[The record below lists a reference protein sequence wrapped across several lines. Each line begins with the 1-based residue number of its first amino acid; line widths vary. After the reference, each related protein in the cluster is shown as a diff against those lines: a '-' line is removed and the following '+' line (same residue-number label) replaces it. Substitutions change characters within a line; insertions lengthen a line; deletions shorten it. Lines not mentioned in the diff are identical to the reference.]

1 MSHPSNPYTQLTPRT
16 QEVLQ
21 AIAKAGRPPIASL
34 TAQQAKEAYALGA
47 GVLEAPMPAMVRNET
62 LHITVRDGT
71 QLRAKLWSPKPLD
84 ANAALPV
91 LLYFHG
97 GGFTVGSPETHE
109 GVCKQLAHLAQCA
122 VVSLDYRL
130 APEHKFPTAHRDAID
145 ALKWLNQHAK
155 TLGLDVQRIAIGGDS
170 AGGTL
175 TAATAIGAR
184 DAGIAL
190 RLQLMFYPG
199 CAADHMASADKFAK
213 GFLLEK
219 DSIDYFYGHYL
230 EHPSLRKDP
239 LFSPLVE
246 ANVAGV
252 APAWIGLAEC
262 DPLVDEGIAYGD
274 HLRMAGV
281 QVDLEI
287 YKGVVHS
294 FIQMGRMIPEALT
307 AHADAASALK
317 TAFQSKEHA

>member
-1 MSHPSNPYTQLTPRT
+1 MSHPRNPQPPLTPRT

-21 AIAKAGRPPIASL
+21 AIAKAGRPAL
-34 TAQQAKEAYALGA
+34 VTLAAHEAKAAYALGA
-47 GVLEAPMPAMVRNET
+47 GVLEAPMPEMARDDT
-62 LHITVRDGT
+62 LSIRVRDGT
-71 QLRAKLWSPKPLD
+71 ILRARLWVPNIVHPSARP
-84 ANAALPV
+84 LPV

-130 APEHKFPTAHRDAID
+130 APEYKFPTAHHDAID
-145 ALKWLNQHAK
+145 ALKWLVPHAA
-155 TLGLDVQRIAIGGDS
+155 TLGLDAQRIAIGGDS

-184 DAGIAL
+184 DLGIQL
-190 RLQLMFYPG
+190 QLQLMFYPG
-199 CAADHMASADKFAK
+199 CAADHMASADTFDK

-219 DSIDYFYGHYL
+219 SSIDYFYGHYL
-230 EHPSLRKDP
+230 EHPSQRKDP

-274 HLRMAGV
+274 HLRMSGV
-281 QVDLEI
+281 TVDLEI

-307 AHADAASALK
+307 AHADAAQALK
-317 TAFQSKEHA
+317 NAFK

>member
-21 AIAKAGRPPIASL
+21 AIAKAGRPPITSL

-84 ANAALPV
+84 ASAALPV

-155 TLGLDVQRIAIGGDS
+155 TLGLDAQRIAIGGDS

-252 APAWIGLAEC
+252 APAWIGLAEF

-307 AHADAASALK
+307 AHADAANALK